1 MFVIGS
7 IIFISYIFFY
17 LRIIIRSHKKELTET
32 SRYDTNDIMA
42 KKQVIKKPHL
52 KRQAKVRAAKHQY
65 NLTLIYNL

>member
-42 KKQVIKKPHL
+42 KKTSHKKTPP
-52 KRQAKVRAAKHQY
+52 KA
-65 NLTLIYNL
+65 TS

>member
-32 SRYDTNDIMA
+32 SRYDADDITE
-42 KKQVIKKPHL
+42 KKTSHKKPPP
-52 KRQAKVRAAKHQY
+52 KA
-65 NLTLIYNL
+65 TS